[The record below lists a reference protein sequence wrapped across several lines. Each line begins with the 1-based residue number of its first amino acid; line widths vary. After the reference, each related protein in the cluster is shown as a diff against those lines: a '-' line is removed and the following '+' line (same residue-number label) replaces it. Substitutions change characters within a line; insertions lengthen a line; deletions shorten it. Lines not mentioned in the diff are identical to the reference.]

1 MTAEPSPCT
10 SRPSARRVLSLLGL
24 ALSACGSAPAPAP
37 PAPPPPAAPATPGPA
52 LGGPA
57 RVVAVGDLHGD
68 PEAAL
73 DTLRLAGL
81 VDDQGGWAGGAAV
94 LVQTGDT
101 TDRGPSSR
109 AVLELMVRLQ
119 QEAPAAGGRV
129 ITLLGN
135 HEVMNLQGDWR
146 YVSEADLADF
156 GGQQAR
162 QAALSPEGELGRW
175 LRDQPAVAQV
185 GETVFVHGGVRPAW
199 AALGVQGLAAAVDAA
214 LEGRASPEVLGDE
227 GPLWYRGYLQ
237 APEPI
242 ACAELG
248 QALTALGA
256 RRMVV
261 GHTTQRTGRI
271 AARCGGQLL
280 AIDTGI
286 SAHYGGHRAAL
297 ELRDGD
303 AWALYADGPQD
314 LPDP

>member
-1 MTAEPSPCT
+1 MPAEPRAP
-10 SRPSARRVLSLLGL
+10 RPSSSTRLALLLGL
-24 ALSACGSAPAPAP
+24 ALAACGSAPGPSTGGPPTAAP
-37 PAPPPPAAPATPGPA
+37 PAA
-52 LGGPA
+52 GPA

-73 DTLRLAGL
+73 DVLRLAGL
-81 VDDQGGWAGGAAV
+81 VDAQGRWSGGQAV

-119 QEAPAAGGRV
+119 AEAAAAGGQV
-129 ITLLGN
+129 IALLGN
-135 HEVMNLQGDWR
+135 HEVMNLTGDWR

-156 GGQQAR
+156 GGEQAR
-162 QAALSPEGELGRW
+162 QQALSPQGELGRW
-175 LRDQPAVAQV
+175 LREQVAVAKV
-185 GETVFVHGGVRPAW
+185 GDTVFVHGGVRPAW
-199 AALGVQGLAAAVDAA
+199 AALGVDGLARAVDDA

-227 GPLWYRGYLQ
+227 GPMWYRGLLQ

-242 ACAELG
+242 ACAELT
-248 QALTALGA
+248 QSLTALGA

-261 GHTTQRTGRI
+261 GHTTQKTGRI

-297 ELRDGD
+297 ELREGD
-303 AWALYADGPQD
+303 AWALYADGAQD

>member
-1 MTAEPSPCT
+1 MPAEPSPV
-10 SRPSARRVLSLLGL
+10 PSPPSPRRILSLLGL
-24 ALSACGSAPAPAP
+24 ALAACGSAPAPAP
-37 PAPPPPAAPATPGPA
+37 APVGAP
-52 LGGPA
+52 PA

-68 PEAAL
+68 PQAAL

-81 VDDQGGWAGGAAV
+81 VDAEGRWAGGAAV

-119 QEAPAAGGRV
+119 QEAAAAGGQV
-129 ITLLGN
+129 VALLGN

-156 GGQQAR
+156 GGEGAR
-162 QAALSPEGELGRW
+162 RAALAPEGALGRW
-175 LRDQPAVAQV
+175 LREQPAVARV
-185 GETVFVHGGVRPAW
+185 GDTVFVHGGVRPAW
-199 AALGVQGLAAAVDAA
+199 AALGVDGLAAAVDDA

-227 GPLWYRGYLQ
+227 GPLWYRGYLL
-237 APEPI
+237 APEPV

-248 QALTALGA
+248 QALVALGA

-261 GHTTQRTGRI
+261 GHTTQKTGRI

-286 SAHYGGHRAAL
+286 SGHYGGNRAAL

-303 AWALYADGPQD
+303 ARALYPEGPQD